1 MSARFNS
8 PITLLIGQFP
18 EVEDPRLFTGLLP
31 LYTAINQIQ
40 AGLTQYC
47 GIAQQVHDI
56 WGQLPASRT
65 VFPENHHRLYVPAS
79 EAIGYGSMVNL
90 YNNAGTLNARNANAT
105 DNTKPCHG
113 YCNEAGGNAGAG
125 AFTEV
130 IVLSGMIITSGLTP
144 GTRYFLSTTN
154 GLITAT
160 APVAAGNISQVI
172 GFALSATELLFDTS
186 LQWVQH

>member
-1 MSARFNS
+1 MSSRFNS
-8 PITLLIGQFP
+8 PITLLLGQFP
-18 EVEDPRLFTGLLP
+18 EVEDPRLFAGLLP

-47 GIAQQVHDI
+47 GIAQQVSDV
-56 WGQLPASRT
+56 WSQLPASRT
-65 VFPENHHRLYVPAS
+65 VFPQNHHRLYVPAS
-79 EAIGYGSMVNL
+79 EAISYGAMVNL

-105 DNTKPCHG
+105 NNTKPCHG
-113 YCNEAGGNAGAG
+113 YCGEIGGSGGAG
-125 AFTEV
+125 AYTEV

-154 GLITAT
+154 GLITGT
-160 APVAAGNISQVI
+160 APVAAGNIEQVVGI
-172 GFALSATELLFDTS
+172 ALSATEFLFDTT